1 MRFAR
6 QHDRLQFA
14 GGVDECECVAHIGF
28 FHDPVLCA
36 PAAGL
41 VILTGNSRTWLAI
54 AVFTGHVKN
63 PWKRRNEAVYGGIP
77 TFCADIALKDAPT
90 STSDR
95 CFFIISSS
103 LFPSSSFSPSFSFLP
118 PPMYQRIILIK
129 KGARIAHRYA
139 QSHISH
145 IGGITP
151 FPSISC
157 SFARRTDSHL
167 S

>member
-1 MRFAR
+1 MLF
-6 QHDRLQFA
+6 HYLFLSLPLL
-14 GGVDECECVAHIGF
+14 IF
-28 FHDPVLCA
+28 FSL
-36 PAAGL
+36 L
-41 VILTGNSRTWLAI
+41 L
-54 AVFTGHVKN
+54 
-63 PWKRRNEAVYGGIP
+63 
-77 TFCADIALKDAPT
+77 
-90 STSDR
+90 
-95 CFFIISSS
+95 FF
-103 LFPSSSFSPSFSFLP
+103 PH
-118 PPMYQRIILIK
+118 PMYQRIILIK